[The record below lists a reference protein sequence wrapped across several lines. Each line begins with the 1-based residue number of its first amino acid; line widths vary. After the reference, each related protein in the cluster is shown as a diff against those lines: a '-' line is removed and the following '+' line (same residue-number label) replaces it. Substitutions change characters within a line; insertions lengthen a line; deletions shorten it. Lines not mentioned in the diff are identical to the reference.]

1 MLEIA
6 IEETEFFNEKSMKLI
21 RVPSVT
27 LRLEHS
33 LRSLSK
39 WETFWEIPFYSD
51 KKKTPE
57 QLLSYVSQMSE
68 DPIDDFTLSRFG
80 KDEFDKLN
88 KYLGSKLSATWFSD
102 EGDEKPGRGPI
113 VTSELIYYW
122 MTAFN
127 IPFECDTW
135 PLPRLMNL
143 IKIAQIKA
151 EQQNPN
157 KKNRRPKSQMLSE
170 RAALNAK
177 RRADM
182 NSKG

>member
-1 MLEIA
+1 MLEIV
-6 IEETEFFNEKSMKLI
+6 IEESEFFNEKTSKFI
-21 RVPSVT
+21 RVPAVT

-39 WETFWEIPFYSD
+39 WETEWEVPFFS
-51 KKKTPE
+51 KEPHTPE
-57 QLLSYVSQMSE
+57 QLLSYVKAMSLE
-68 DPIDDFTLSRFG
+68 PLDDLTLSLFG
-80 KDEFDKLN
+80 RKEFGQVND
-88 KYLGSKLSATWFSD
+88 YLSAKLSATWFSD
-102 EGDEKPGRGPI
+102 EGKSESRGPV

>member
-1 MLEIA
+1 MLEIV
-6 IEETEFFNEKSMKLI
+6 IEETELFNEKSMKLI

-39 WETFWEIPFYSD
+39 WETEWEIPFFSE

-57 QLLSYVSQMSE
+57 QLLSYVGKMSE

-80 KDEFDKLN
+80 QDEFSKLN

-102 EGDEKPGRGPI
+102 EGDKKPGRGPI

-143 IKIAQIKA
+143 IKIAQIKT
-151 EQQNPN
+151 EQQNP
-157 KKNRRPKSQMLSE
+157 KKNKRPQSQMLSE

>member
-6 IEETEFFNEKSMKLI
+6 IEETEFFNEQTMKLI
-21 RVPSVT
+21 RVPAVT

-39 WETFWEIPFYSD
+39 WETIWETPFFSD
-51 KKKTPE
+51 TKKTPE

-68 DPIDDFTLSRFG
+68 TSIDDMTLSRFG
-80 KDEFDKLN
+80 KIEFEKLN
-88 KYLGSKLSATWFSD
+88 KYLSGKHSATWFSD
-102 EGDEKPGRGPI
+102 EGQKTTRGPI

-122 MTAFN
+122 MTAYN
-127 IPFECDTW
+127 IPFECDGW

-143 IKIAQIKA
+143 IKIAQIKT
-151 EQQNPN
+151 EQQNP
-157 KKNRRPKSQMLSE
+157 KKTRRPQSQMLSE

-177 RRADM
+177 RRAEM

>member
-1 MLEIA
+1 MLEIV
-6 IEETEFFNEKSMKLI
+6 IKETELFNEKSMKLI

-39 WETFWEIPFYSD
+39 WEMEWEIPFYSD
-51 KKKTPE
+51 QKKTPE

-80 KDEFDKLN
+80 QDEFNKLN

-102 EGDEKPGRGPI
+102 EGDKKSGRGPV

-143 IKIAQIKA
+143 IKIAQIKT
-151 EQQNPN
+151 EQQNP
-157 KKNRRPKSQMLSE
+157 KKNKRPQSQMLSE